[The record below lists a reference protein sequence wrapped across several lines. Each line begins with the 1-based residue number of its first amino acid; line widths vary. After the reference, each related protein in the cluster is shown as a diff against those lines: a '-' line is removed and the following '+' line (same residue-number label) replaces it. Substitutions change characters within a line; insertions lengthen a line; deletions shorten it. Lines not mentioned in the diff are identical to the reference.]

1 MYIDILEHR
10 GTPHEGMTPHSGRY
24 AYGSGDNPYQHCTKF
39 YTRYLQLKNEGKTK
53 EEIRKI
59 MGMTRT
65 EFDAHV
71 SYGKESKIKSDWYAA
86 RNMKEKHP
94 KMTNVAIAKKL
105 GITEGT
111 VRRYLKEDEIL
122 KKNSLLNTCDVLQE
136 VVDKKGIVDVSRGTE
151 KSAGLNQISK
161 DRLDKAIIILQDE
174 KGYLSTTIDVRQ
186 VQDFRKVTHTKV
198 LAKPEYD
205 EQYIRMNQEKI
216 RPFEDYMTNDNGDTW
231 YKMQYPTSVDRK
243 RILVRYAEEGGA
255 AKDGTI
261 EMRRGVA
268 DLDIG
273 GKQYAQVRIA
283 VDDKEYMKGM
293 AYYSD
298 NIPDGYDIVY
308 NSNKPKGSPDSKV
321 FKPFETNSDGTVD
334 KDNPFGA
341 VLHNEVGQRN
351 YTDPETGEEKLS
363 PVNIVK
369 PQGEWYGYRK
379 DLASQFLSKQDQT
392 LIKQQLNI
400 AYEDRKNMYED
411 IMEVKNPAVRE
422 KLLEDFGDECD
433 KGAYELRGA
442 ALPRQATKVIL
453 PVDSLKNNEIYAPQ
467 YEDGEEVVLV
477 RYPTGGLFELP
488 RLVVNN
494 RNKEGKSTVTPSAE
508 DAVGVNSTVASQ
520 LSGADFD
527 GDTVLVLPTKG
538 QKIINKPPFQE
549 LIEFDTKAAY
559 PAKQDKDGNYTCK
572 LMTTDRERNLQ
583 MGICS
588 NLITDMTL
596 FSATD
601 DELVRA
607 VKYSMVVID
616 AKKHKLD
623 WQQAKEDFGIAELHK
638 KYQGKA
644 QGGAATIISRA
655 KGEVHVEDYEDYRID
670 PKTGKRIRRYT
681 GKTRWDKKTQ
691 SYVPITKEIH
701 KMENVEDAMELVS
714 EIKHPKEIIYA
725 NYANSLKALGN
736 ESRKMSVATSKKIE
750 TNREAAKEYAKE
762 VESIK
767 RKLDEQKAY
776 APREREAQRQA
787 SYVVRTKIQEKGGM
801 DAIDKEDLKKI
812 KTQALAAQR
821 ARLDSKRPT
830 ITLTEKEW
838 EAVEKN
844 ACNKTLVQDLMK
856 NLDADYLKS
865 LAMPKREGTLPATKV
880 SRIKTLIKRGYTLE
894 EIANMLNVSVNTV
907 VKYKNKEGA

>member
-1 MYIDILEHR
+1 MYIDILEHK

-24 AYGSGDNPYQHCTKF
+24 AYGSGSNPYQHCTKF
-39 YTRYLQLKNEGKTK
+39 YTRYLQLKNEGKSK

-71 SYGKESKIKSDWYAA
+71 SYGKESKMKKDWYAV
-86 RNMKEKHP
+86 RNMKEQHP

-122 KKNSLLNTCDVLQE
+122 KKDSLLNTCDILE
-136 VVDKKGIVDVSRGTE
+136 KVVNEKGIVDVSRGTE
-151 KSAGLNQISK
+151 KSAGLNQISA
-161 DRLDKAIIILQDE
+161 DRLNKAIVILQDE

-198 LAKPEYD
+198 LAKPEFD
-205 EQYIRMNQEKI
+205 EQYIRQNQEKI
-216 RPFEDYMTNDNGDTW
+216 RPFENYMTNDNGDTW
-231 YKMQYPTSVDRK
+231 YKMQYPSSVDRK
-243 RILVRYAEEGGA
+243 RILVRYAEEGGS

-351 YTDPETGEEKLS
+351 YVDPETGEEKLS

-379 DLASQFLSKQDQT
+379 DLASQFLSKQDQS

-400 AYEDRKNMYED
+400 AYEDRQNMYED
-411 IMEVKNPAVRE
+411 ILDVKNPAVKE
-422 KLLEDFGDECD
+422 KLLVDFGDECD
-433 KGAYELRGA
+433 KSAYELRGA
-442 ALPRQATKVIL
+442 ALPRQATKVLL
-453 PVDSLKNNEIYAPQ
+453 PVESLKNNEIYAPQ
-467 YEDGEEVVLV
+467 FEDGEEVALV
-477 RYPTGGLFELP
+477 RYPTGGLFEVPKLI
-488 RLVVNN
+488 VNN

-508 DAVGVNSTVASQ
+508 DAVGINATVAAQ

-527 GDTVLVLPTKG
+527 GDTVLVLPTKN

-572 LMTTDRERNLQ
+572 LMTTDRERNLE

-623 WQQAKEDFGIAELHK
+623 WRQAKEDFGIAELHK

-644 QGGAATIISRA
+644 SGGASTIISRA
-655 KGEVHVEDYEDYRID
+655 KGEVHVEDFEDYRID
-670 PKTGKRIRRYT
+670 PKTGKRIKRYT
-681 GKTRWDKKTQ
+681 GKTRWDKKEQ
-691 SYVPITKEIH
+691 EYVPITKEVH
-701 KMENVEDAMELVS
+701 RMETVDDAMELVS
-714 EIKHPKEIIYA
+714 DVKHPKEIIYA

-736 ESRKMSVATSKKIE
+736 ESRKMSISTSKQIE
-750 TNREAAKEYAKE
+750 TDREAAKEYAKE

-821 ARLDSKRPT
+821 ARLDSKRPN
-830 ITLTEKEW
+830 IELTKREW

-844 ACNKTLVQDLMK
+844 ACNKTLVQELMK

-865 LAMPKREGTLPATKV
+865 LAMPKREGKLPATKV

-894 EIANMLNVSVNTV
+894 EIANMLNVSVDTV
-907 VKYKNKEGA
+907 VKYK